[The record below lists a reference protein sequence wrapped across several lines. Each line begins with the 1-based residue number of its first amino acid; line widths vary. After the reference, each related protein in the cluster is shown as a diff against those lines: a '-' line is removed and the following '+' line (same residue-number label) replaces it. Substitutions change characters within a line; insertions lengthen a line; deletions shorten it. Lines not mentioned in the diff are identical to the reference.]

1 MRHPRALGVVLLL
14 LSCSAFAAP
23 PGGPGDD
30 PPPDP
35 PSDTGANNNKDTDNK
50 EDERTDRYEA
60 RGLEKPPTV
69 PFGQRLRA
77 SFFYFL
83 PLVINGLALQTTDGL
98 SSQADPRF
106 IKQAGQ
112 DVPTP
117 FKWGFLPKLSFR
129 TGPPQLGA
137 NVFMREGRFAVT
149 GGFLLGSSDD
159 YGRSVSVSWQKP
171 VGGPRML
178 KVGLELLDLS
188 DTKHKFYGIGAR
200 PQTDPRS
207 AFLPD
212 TTAEYGVYQHKTF
225 RVGSV
230 VGLRLNPR
238 SEAFFSTQYIRQ
250 TALVPEADEEL
261 PNAFDK
267 VFDVTQ
273 LPGAESP
280 SEQVWSELAYNYD
293 TRRHRAQLE
302 PGFGVSGYGGAS
314 FGVDGDHSRSLRL
327 GGEVVAYL
335 PVVRQNRL
343 IVPRLILDTVTNL
356 ADDVPFPFMDYPR
369 QLPFRNVNTAVVL
382 LRQDQVMLNASVEYQ
397 WPLTKSF
404 AAGLFSQAVF
414 VGRSMGTLMASQAP
428 WDVGLKVELH
438 TPQVPILAAWVAYG
452 RNGFYIWFQAGIVE
466 KSNDRWRWY

>member
-1 MRHPRALGVVLLL
+1 MTLPRAPGALLLL
-14 LSCSAFAAP
+14 LSCSAIAAP
-23 PGGPGDD
+23 QERPGGD
-30 PPPDP
+30 PPASP
-35 PSDTGANNNKDTDNK
+35 DTGNDNNKKK
-50 EDERTDRYEA
+50 EDDRLDRYGV

-77 SFFYFL
+77 SFGYFI
-83 PLVINGLALQTTDGL
+83 PLIINGLALQTTDGL

-106 IKQAGQ
+106 IKQPGQ

-117 FKWGFLPKLSFR
+117 FKWGGLPKLSFR

-137 NVFMREGRFAVT
+137 NLFVRGGRFAVT

-207 AFLPD
+207 AFLPG
-212 TTAEYGVYQHKTF
+212 TTAEYGLYQHKTF

-230 VGLRLNPR
+230 VGLRLDPH
-238 SEAFFSTQYIRQ
+238 SELFFSTQYIRQ
-250 TALVPEADEEL
+250 TALVPEADEEE
-261 PNAFDK
+261 PNAFDQ
-267 VFDVTQ
+267 VFDLAQ

-280 SEQVWSELAYNYD
+280 SEQVWSEVAYNYD
-293 TRRHRAQLE
+293 SRRHRAQLE
-302 PGFGVSGYGGAS
+302 PGYGVSGYAGAS

-327 GGEVVAYL
+327 GGEVVAYV
-335 PVVRQNRL
+335 PVVRRNRL
-343 IVPRLILDTVTNL
+343 IVPRLILDTMTNL
-356 ADDVPFPFMDYPR
+356 ADDVPFTFMDYPR
-369 QLPFRNVNTAVVL
+369 QLPFRNVNTAVTL

-404 AAGLFSQAVF
+404 SAALFTQGVF
-414 VGRSMGTLMASQAP
+414 VGRSLGTLMASNAP
-428 WDVGLKVELH
+428 
-438 TPQVPILAAWVAYG
+438 
-452 RNGFYIWFQAGIVE
+452 
-466 KSNDRWRWY
+466 